1 MKLLCTTET
10 GVVGGLLVL
19 LVNNLAREGLIF
31 GFLVTLC
38 CNSPRTAAFCSWST
52 KLSACFLFFS
62 FGDAVVLSV
71 ARALTS

>member
-1 MKLLCTTET
+1 LKLLCTTET

-52 KLSACFLFFS
+52 KLSACFLFS